1 MHGAAAGQVQ
11 RKAAERVAQAKALAV
26 YQRCSRNG
34 DGPVDVLAELEHLV
48 GVVTHFA
55 DFAESR
61 LAALGEDDW
70 RLDNPA
76 HDQTIAEVRT
86 FERAQ
91 QAAAQLLTE
100 VVRLDLYGRQVAQAK
115 QIAAYVSEVIESV
128 FVEAGFSWRS
138 DGIPRLRRVTYA
150 GWPSGKT
157 APRERDR
164 LHTLPSWPRSR
175 WRSRAAKC
183 LGRRAGS
190 ARDNTDILAYDVKR

>member
-138 DGIPRLRRVTYA
+138 DGIRASVASPTPGGRAARRRRVSETDFTPCPA
-150 GWPSGKT
+150 GRDPGGARVPQNASVAER
-157 APRERDR
+157 APPG
-164 LHTLPSWPRSR
+164 TTPTSW
-175 WRSRAAKC
+175 
-183 LGRRAGS
+183 L
-190 ARDNTDILAYDVKR
+190 TT